1 MRIPVP
7 LLLIGALAF
16 GGAASAQLG
25 RAFTDA
31 DETRAA
37 LTLAREQA
45 REAGLR
51 AGRLEADARQTREAA
66 EKTAQETAA
75 LAARIQQSEAG
86 IAAARAR
93 IDLTGRERAA
103 LERRLAERREPL
115 ARLTAGLQKLARRP
129 VALAVLQPGS
139 LRETVYLRAMLET
152 TLPEVRKR
160 TAALRGEIARSRQI
174 EAEARAALAAM
185 RSGERELEDRRTR
198 LAALETRQRL
208 ASRSAGG
215 AAAREAERALALAE
229 EARDL
234 DGLVDRLDAAGS
246 LRETLAAL
254 PGPVMR
260 PPRPAQSTVLAS
272 EAVEAEPTHLPG
284 RDDFQLPVVGRTIA
298 GFGQVSGGGSRS
310 DGVSLAPLGG
320 AQVVSPGAGRIAFA
334 GPFRGFDRIVI
345 VEHPGGFTSLVTGLG
360 RVDVQVGDQ
369 VVGGAP
375 LGVAG
380 VGRPVVGFELRR
392 GGVPVNPADFI
403 R

>member
-7 LLLIGALAF
+7 LSLIGVLAL
-16 GGAASAQLG
+16 GAGASAQLG

-31 DETRAA
+31 DDTRAA
-37 LTLAREQA
+37 LAQA
-45 REAGLR
+45 RQQAQEAGLR
-51 AGRLEADARQTREAA
+51 ASRLETDARQTREAA
-66 EKTAQETAA
+66 EKTAQEAAA

-93 IDLTGRERAA
+93 ISLTGQERAA

-115 ARLTAGLQKLARRP
+115 VRLTAGLQKLARRP

-160 TAALRGEIARSRQI
+160 TTALRGEIARAERI
-174 EAEARAALAAM
+174 EAEARAALASL
-185 RSGERELEDRRTR
+185 RSGEQELEDRRAR

-208 ASRSAGG
+208 ASRRAGG

-254 PGPVMR
+254 PGPVIR
-260 PPRPAQSTVLAS
+260 PPRPADSTVVGSRIGEPEAAAS
-272 EAVEAEPTHLPG
+272 PARTT
-284 RDDFQLPVVGRTIA
+284 FQLPVAGQTVA
-298 GFGQVSGGGSRS
+298 GFGQVGDSGSRS
-310 DGVSLAPLGG
+310 DGVSLAPVAG
-320 AQVVSPGAGRIAFA
+320 AQVVAPAAGRIAFA

-360 RVDVQVGDQ
+360 RVDVAVGDS

-380 VGRPVVGFELRR
+380 IGRPLVGFELRR
-392 GGVPVNPADFI
+392 DGEPVNPADFV

>member
-1 MRIPVP
+1 MQFS
-7 LLLIGALAF
+7 LLLVGALAL
-16 GGAASAQLG
+16 GAGASAQLG
-25 RAFTDA
+25 RGFLDA
-31 DETRAA
+31 DESRAA
-37 LTLAREQA
+37 LIQARQQA

-51 AGRLEADARQTREAA
+51 ANRLESAARETREAA
-66 EKTAQETAA
+66 DRTAQEAAA

-86 IAAARAR
+86 VAAARAR
-93 IDLTGRERAA
+93 IDLNRQERAV
-103 LERRLAERREPL
+103 LERRLAERSGPL
-115 ARLTAGLQKLARRP
+115 VRLTAGLQKLARRP
-129 VALAVLQPGS
+129 IALAVLQPGS
-139 LRETVYLRAMLET
+139 LRETVYLRALLET

-160 TAALRGEIARSRQI
+160 TAALRGEIARAEQI
-174 EAEARAALAAM
+174 ETEARAALAAF
-185 RSGERELEDRRTR
+185 RSGERELKDRRAR

-208 ASRSAGG
+208 ALRSAGG
-215 AAAREAERALALAE
+215 VAAREAERALALAE

-260 PPRPAQSTVLAS
+260 PPRPAASTVINATM
-272 EAVEAEPTHLPG
+272 PD
-284 RDDFQLPVVGRTIA
+284 RDVPAIQTVFQLPVAGRTVA
-298 GFGQVSGGGSRS
+298 GFGQTGEGGARS
-310 DGVSLAPLGG
+310 DGVSLAPAGG
-320 AQVVSPGAGRIAFA
+320 AQVVAPAAGRIAFA

-360 RVDVQVGDQ
+360 RVDVTVGDT
-369 VVGGAP
+369 VVRGAP

-392 GGVPVNPADFI
+392 DGEPVNPADYV